1 MLLHTFLQV
10 QHFCVHNTNWDH
22 SGAIKAVLGR
32 WLSIAPKLHSW
43 GRAEGAGLSQLVKLQ
58 REPAPASL
66 ARSALGPR
74 ASRLARRV
82 GTRHSR
88 RRRTQAGTCHLLCSG
103 SPNQKGHPRGAIR
116 RKCVS
121 GQPPP
126 WQAAHHPEP
135 VPRGYLRRIRNGDSV
150 FRCGLFFLGGVLK
163 ADPLWGLRI
172 PMRPFLGGT

>member
-1 MLLHTFLQV
+1 MRAQAD
-10 QHFCVHNTNWDH
+10 FCMIWGSACPRWAENATRAKNIIRLFSFV
-22 SGAIKAVLGR
+22 ARAVEIT
-32 WLSIAPKLHSW
+32 SDI
-43 GRAEGAGLSQLVKLQ
+43 
-58 REPAPASL
+58 APASL

-74 ASRLARRV
+74 ASRLAKRV

-135 VPRGYLRRIRNGDSV
+135 VPRAYLRRIRKGDPG